1 MCHIPEP
8 IPSTDYLDIVFKSAT
23 VLIAAINVSFAIRIF
38 RVKSKKDDTDKER
51 DRRIQQLKTLVLD
64 HNLKHFY
71 DFFDKIEVELAAL
84 KQSNL
89 TDEQKKDID
98 DKVGDHFIAVR
109 RKFTDTLLS
118 VDQSLYDSTLDL
130 TDKLQEYLS
139 SSMFDAGVN
148 LSHAPKYDEIINEKL
163 TTTKTDIIRK
173 LFSYR
178 G

>member
-8 IPSTDYLDIVFKSAT
+8 IPSPDYLDIAFKSAT
-23 VLIAAINVSFAIRIF
+23 ILIAAINVFFAVRIF
-38 RVKSKKDDTDKER
+38 RVKTKKDDTDK
-51 DRRIQQLKTLVLD
+51 DRKIQQLKTLVLD

-84 KQSNL
+84 KQPNL

-98 DKVGDHFIAVR
+98 DKVGDHFISVR

-118 VDQSLYDSTLDL
+118 VDQSLYDSTLGL

-139 SSMFDAGVN
+139 LSMFDAGVN
-148 LSHAPKYDEIINEKL
+148 LSHAPKYDEIISEKL